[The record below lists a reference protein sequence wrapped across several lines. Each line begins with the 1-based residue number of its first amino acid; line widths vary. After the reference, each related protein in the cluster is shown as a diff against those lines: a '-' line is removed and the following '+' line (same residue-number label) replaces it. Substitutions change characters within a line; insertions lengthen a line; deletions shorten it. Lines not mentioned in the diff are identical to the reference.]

1 MLHICTIPISV
12 NLSLIRYARAR
23 FFILNFKINFN
34 ETVKTEEMLIL
45 LNSKPGRMYII
56 CKFLTID
63 FWKVQK
69 LKIEIYFFCSETISK
84 IFFFNKFYDR

>member
-1 MLHICTIPISV
+1 MLVRPTCSLLNLAINKDNCAEKMLHICTIPISV

-63 FWKVQK
+63 F
-69 LKIEIYFFCSETISK
+69 
-84 IFFFNKFYDR
+84 